1 MYERFTDRARKVMQ
15 LANQEAQRF
24 NHEYIGTEHIL
35 LGLVKEGSGVAA
47 NVLKN
52 LDVDLRKIRLE
63 VEKIVQSG
71 PDMVTMGKLPQTPRA
86 KKVIEYSMEEA
97 RNLNHN
103 YVGTEHILLGLLRE
117 QEGVAAQVLMNLGLK
132 LEDVREEVLN
142 LLGHGMETS
151 EGGERAPSSGGGGG
165 GGGKGGKSKTPAL
178 DSFGR
183 DLTELARQ
191 GKLDPVIGRTNEI
204 ERVIQILSR
213 RQKNNPVL
221 LGEAGVGKTAIVEG
235 FAQMVVENNVP
246 ELLRDK
252 RIVVLDLAM
261 MVAGTKY
268 RGQFEERIK
277 AVMNEVRRAKNTILF
292 IDELHTLVGAGGAE
306 GAIDASNVLKPALSR
321 GELQCIGATTLDEY
335 RKYIEKDGALE
346 RRFQTV
352 LVEPPSPDEAVEILR
367 GLRDRYE
374 AHHRV
379 RITDEGLKAAV
390 ELSSRYITGRCLPD
404 KAIDVID
411 EAGARI
417 RLKSMV
423 RPPDL
428 KDLEEEIERLNQAKE
443 EAVASQDFEK
453 AASLRDKADKKKKEK
468 DNLSRDWREK
478 AQESDGLVDEE
489 VIAEVVSKMTG
500 IPLQRLDSVTHV
512 YMQPEEKR
520 LQLKE
525 DSQDVV
531 VPPEVIEKLKPLL
544 MPAIVQERANT
555 LVKDKDVARSQEE
568 IREQSENKPATG
580 LRAHEL
586 QDKLKELLTR
596 KEYELYEPKIRRVT
610 MKDGASARLLRME
623 DDLKKRVISQ
633 TEAIKSIARAVR
645 RSRSGLKNPKRPTGV
660 FVFAGPTGVG
670 KTLLAKSLAAF
681 MFGGQDALIQIDMSE
696 YMEKHNVSR
705 LIGAPPGYVGYEE
718 GGQLTEKIRRRPY
731 AVVLLDEIEKA
742 HPDVFNMLLQIMEE
756 GHLTDSFGRKVDFK
770 NTVIIM
776 TTNVGASA
784 IHSGDQFG
792 FGKKDE
798 DSSYEKMKERLKHE
812 IEREFKPEFLG
823 RIDDII
829 VFRQLTRDDLK
840 MIIDIELAKVRER
853 LEEKGLKLVLTD
865 AAKEFIIDKGSDLD
879 FGARP
884 LRRAIESYVE
894 DPLSEELLRGGFE
907 GKNLIT
913 LTVVETGD
921 QKHLSFDATAETEPT
936 DQALVGAGAGAETP
950 AGEKS

>member
-35 LGLVKEGSGVAA
+35 LGLIKEGSGVAA

-63 VEKIVQSG
+63 VEKLVQSG

-132 LEDVREEVLN
+132 LEEVREEVLN
-142 LLGHGMETS
+142 LLGHGGEGVEGS
-151 EGGERAPSSGGGGG
+151 ERPGGLPAGHPGGESQRA
-165 GGGKGGKSKTPAL
+165 GKSKTPAL

-191 GKLDPVIGRTNEI
+191 NKLDPVIGREKEI
-204 ERVIQILSR
+204 ERTMQILAR
-213 RQKNNPVL
+213 RTKNNPVL

-235 FAQMVVENNVP
+235 FAQRVIEGNVP
-246 ELLRDK
+246 ELLLDR

-321 GELQCIGATTLDEY
+321 GEIQCIGATTLDEY
-335 RKYIEKDGALE
+335 RKYIEKDSALD
-346 RRFQTV
+346 RRFQV
-352 LVEPPSPDEAVEILR
+352 VMVEPSTKSEAIEILK

-374 AHHRV
+374 THHHV
-379 RITDEGLKAAV
+379 QITDEAVTAAV
-390 ELSSRYITGRCLPD
+390 ELSGRYITGRCLPD

-411 EAGARI
+411 EAGARVH
-417 RLKSMV
+417 LKSMT

-428 KDLEEEIERLNQAKE
+428 KEIDQEVEKLNKEKE
-443 EAVASQDFEK
+443 EAVANQDFEK
-453 AASLRDKADKKKKEK
+453 AAALRDQADKLKKKKQTITHQ
-468 DNLSRDWREK
+468 WREK
-478 AQESDGLVDEE
+478 SRETDGVVDEE
-489 VIAEVVSKMTG
+489 VIAEVISKITGVPLTRMT
-500 IPLQRLDSVTHV
+500 T
-512 YMQPEEKR
+512 
-520 LQLKE
+520 E
-525 DSQDVV
+525 DSMR
-531 VPPEVIEKLKPLL
+531 L
-544 MPAIVQERANT
+544 M
-555 LVKDKDVARSQEE
+555 K
-568 IREQSENKPATG
+568 
-580 LRAHEL
+580 
-586 QDKLKELLTR
+586 
-596 KEYELYEPKIRRVT
+596 
-610 MKDGASARLLRME
+610 ME
-623 DDLKKRVISQ
+623 DELHKRVVSQ
-633 TEAIKSIARAVR
+633 DEAIKSISKAVR
-645 RSRSGLKNPKRPTGV
+645 RSRSGLKDPKRPTGC

-670 KTLLAKSLAAF
+670 KTLLAKALAEF
-681 MFGGQDALIQIDMSE
+681 MFGDADAIIQIDMSE

-742 HPDVFNMLLQIMEE
+742 HPDVFNMLLQVMEE
-756 GHLTDSFGRKVDFK
+756 GRLTDSFGRNVDFR
-770 NTVIIM
+770 NAILIM
-776 TTNVGASA
+776 TTNAGAEAIKNESA
-784 IHSGDQFG
+784 FG
-792 FGKKDE
+792 FQKPD
-798 DSSYEKMKERLKHE
+798 DDASYENMKGRVQEQ
-812 IEREFKPEFLG
+812 IEKVFRPEFLN
-823 RIDDII
+823 RVDDVI
-829 VFRQLTRDDLK
+829 VFRHLTQNDLGEVV
-840 MIIDIELAKVRER
+840 ELELKKVRER
-853 LEEKGLKLVLTD
+853 LSERGISLVLSD
-865 AAKEFIIDKGSDLD
+865 EAKSFLTKKGSNLD

-884 LRRAIESYVE
+884 LRRAIENFVE
-894 DPLSEELLRGGFE
+894 DPLSEELLKGEFKDVDTITIEVKEVGDKKQLFFH
-907 GKNLIT
+907 GTKN
-913 LTVVETGD
+913 ETP
-921 QKHLSFDATAETEPT
+921 TEHEP
-936 DQALVGAGAGAETP
+936 VGAG
-950 AGEKS
+950 SV

>member
-86 KKVIEYSMEEA
+86 KKVIEYAMEEA

-103 YVGTEHILLGLLRE
+103 YVGTEHLLLGLLRE

-132 LEDVREEVLN
+132 LEDVRDEVLN
-142 LLGHGMETS
+142 LLGHGA
-151 EGGERAPSSGGGGG
+151 EGAEQGERAAGGGSPS
-165 GGGKGGKSKTPAL
+165 GKPGKSKTPAL

-183 DLTELARQ
+183 DLTELAKQ
-191 GKLDPVIGRTNEI
+191 KKLDPVIGREEEI
-204 ERVIQILSR
+204 ERVIQILCR

-235 FAQMVVENNVP
+235 FAQMVVEGNVP
-246 ELLRDK
+246 ELLRDR

-335 RKYIEKDGALE
+335 RKYIEKDAALE
-346 RRFQTV
+346 RRFQMV
-352 LVEPPSPDEAVEILR
+352 MVEPPSPAQAVEILR

-374 AHHRV
+374 EHHRV
-379 RITDEGLKAAV
+379 QITDDALEKAV
-390 ELSSRYITGRCLPD
+390 EQSSRYITGRCLPD

-428 KDLEEEIERLNQAKE
+428 KELEEEIERLNQAKE
-443 EAVASQDFEK
+443 EAVANQDFEK
-453 AASLRDKADKKKKEK
+453 AASLRDQADKVKKKKES
-468 DNLSRDWREK
+468 LTSDWREK
-478 AQESDGLVDEE
+478 SNETDGVVDAE
-489 VIAEVVSKMTG
+489 VIAEVVAKMTG
-500 IPLQRLDSVTHV
+500 IPLTRLSS
-512 YMQPEEKR
+512 
-520 LQLKE
+520 E
-525 DSQDVV
+525 DAV
-531 VPPEVIEKLKPLL
+531 
-544 MPAIVQERANT
+544 
-555 LVKDKDVARSQEE
+555 
-568 IREQSENKPATG
+568 
-580 LRAHEL
+580 
-586 QDKLKELLTR
+586 
-596 KEYELYEPKIRRVT
+596 
-610 MKDGASARLLRME
+610 RLLQME
-623 DDLKKRVISQ
+623 DEMHKRVISQ
-633 TEAIKSIARAVR
+633 DEPIKQIAKAVR
-645 RSRSGLKNPKRPTGV
+645 RSRSGLKDPKRPTGV
-660 FVFAGPTGVG
+660 FLFSGPTGVG
-670 KTLLAKSLAAF
+670 KTLLAKTLAEF
-681 MFGGQDALIQIDMSE
+681 MFGEEDALIQIDMSE

-718 GGQLTEKIRRRPY
+718 GGQLTEQIRRRPY

-770 NTVIIM
+770 NVVLIM
-776 TTNVGASA
+776 TTNAGANA
-784 IHSGDQFG
+784 MAHGTDFG
-792 FGKKDE
+792 FGRKDE
-798 DSSYEKMKERLKHE
+798 ETSYDKMKTNLLHDLQ
-812 IEREFKPEFLG
+812 REFKPEFLG
-823 RIDDII
+823 RLDEVV
-829 VFRQLTRDDLK
+829 VFRKLNKEDLEL
-840 MIIDIELAKVRER
+840 IVDIELSKVRER
-853 LEEKGLKLVLTD
+853 LGEKGLRIELDHD
-865 AAKEFIIDKGSDLD
+865 ARTLIVDKGDDEGSLD
-879 FGARP
+879 YGARP
-884 LRRAIESYVE
+884 LRRSVERYIE
-894 DPLSEELLRGGFE
+894 DPLSEELLRGVFQ
-907 GKNLIT
+907 GKNLIK
-913 LTVVETGD
+913 VSVREVGD
-921 QKHLSFDATAETEPT
+921 QKQLDFEGLLIEDEVENAELAVVGSTDAEATEE
-936 DQALVGAGAGAETP
+936 G
-950 AGEKS
+950 GEE

>member
-52 LDVDLRKIRLE
+52 LDVDLRKIRHE
-63 VEKIVQSG
+63 VENIVQSG

-86 KKVIEYSMEEA
+86 KKVIEYAMEEA

-103 YVGTEHILLGLLRE
+103 YVGTEHLLLGLLRE

-142 LLGHGMETS
+142 LLGHGLEQG
-151 EGGERAPSSGGGGG
+151 EAGERGGQ
-165 GGGKGGKSKTPAL
+165 KSEKQTGKSKTPAL

-191 GKLDPVIGRTNEI
+191 GKLDPVIGRENEI
-204 ERVIQILSR
+204 ERVTQILCR

-235 FAQMVVENNVP
+235 FAQMVVEGNVP
-246 ELLRDK
+246 ELLRER

-277 AVMNEVRRAKNTILF
+277 AVMNEVRRAKNVILF

-346 RRFQTV
+346 RRFQMV
-352 LVEPPSPDEAVEILR
+352 MVDPPGKDQAVQILK

-374 AHHRV
+374 SHHRV
-379 RITDEGLKAAV
+379 QYTDDALEKAV
-390 ELSSRYITGRCLPD
+390 ELSNRYITGRCLPD

-428 KDLEEEIERLNQAKE
+428 KELEEEMERMNGQKE
-443 EAVASQDFEK
+443 EAVANQDFEK
-453 AASLRDKADKKKKEK
+453 AAALRDQAEKLKKKKESI
-468 DNLSRDWREK
+468 NREWRQKSKET
-478 AQESDGLVDEE
+478 DGVVDGE
-489 VIAEVVSKMTG
+489 VIAEVVAKMTG
-500 IPLQRLDSVTHV
+500 VPLTRLSSEDQVRLLEMEQELH
-512 YMQPEEKR
+512 KR
-520 LQLKE
+520 VV
-525 DSQDVV
+525 SQD
-531 VPPEVIEKLKPLL
+531 
-544 MPAIVQERANT
+544 
-555 LVKDKDVARSQEE
+555 
-568 IREQSENKPATG
+568 
-580 LRAHEL
+580 
-586 QDKLKELLTR
+586 
-596 KEYELYEPKIRRVT
+596 
-610 MKDGASARLLRME
+610 
-623 DDLKKRVISQ
+623 
-633 TEAIKSIARAVR
+633 EAIKLVCKAVR
-645 RSRSGLKNPKRPTGV
+645 RSRSGLKDPKRPTAT
-660 FVFAGPTGVG
+660 FLFSGPTGVG
-670 KTLLAKSLAAF
+670 KTLLAKTLAEF
-681 MFGGQDALIQIDMSE
+681 MFGEEDALVQIDMSE
-696 YMEKHNVSR
+696 YQERHNISR

-731 AVVLLDEIEKA
+731 SVVLLDEIEKA
-742 HPDVFNMLLQIMEE
+742 HPDVYNMLLQIMEE

-770 NTVIIM
+770 NAILIM
-776 TTNVGASA
+776 TTNVGAQSIASA
-784 IHSGDQFG
+784 GFG
-792 FGKKDE
+792 FVGTRDEQVGYETMKKNVLAE
-798 DSSYEKMKERLKHE
+798 VSRV
-812 IEREFKPEFLG
+812 FKPEFIG
-823 RIDDII
+823 RLDEI
-829 VFRQLTRDDLK
+829 VVFHKLTDANMRA
-840 MIIDIELAKVRER
+840 IVEIELAKVRER
-853 LEEKGLKLVLTD
+853 LRERGLTLQLTEEAKQFVIEKSRRAEGDRDHTD
-865 AAKEFIIDKGSDLD
+865 Y
-879 FGARP
+879 GARP
-884 LRRAIESYVE
+884 LRRSVEMYVE
-894 DPLSEELLRGGFE
+894 DPLAEELLRGEFQGKTLITVKVREVGEEKSLVFE
-907 GKNLIT
+907 GG
-913 LTVVETGD
+913 VEESAPEEE
-921 QKHLSFDATAETEPT
+921 LASAE
-936 DQALVGAGAGAETP
+936 A
-950 AGEKS
+950 

>member
-35 LGLVKEGSGVAA
+35 LGLIKEGSGVAA

-63 VEKIVQSG
+63 VEKLVQSG

-132 LEDVREEVLN
+132 LEEVREEVLN
-142 LLGHGMETS
+142 LLGHGME
-151 EGGERAPSSGGGGG
+151 GGEGSERAGMGGSGGAGGGGG
-165 GGGKGGKSKTPAL
+165 EQQRGTKSKTPAL

-191 GKLDPVIGRTNEI
+191 GKLDPVIGREKEI
-204 ERVIQILSR
+204 ERTMQILGR
-213 RQKNNPVL
+213 RTKNNPVL

-235 FAQMVVENNVP
+235 FAQRVVEGNVP
-246 ELLRDK
+246 ELLMER

-306 GAIDASNVLKPALSR
+306 GAIDASNVLKPALAR
-321 GELQCIGATTLDEY
+321 GEIQCIGATTLDEY
-335 RKYIEKDGALE
+335 RKYIEKDAALD
-346 RRFQTV
+346 RRFQIV
-352 LVEPPSPDEAVEILR
+352 MVEPSNKEETVEILK

-374 AHHRV
+374 KHHHV
-379 RITDEGLKAAV
+379 QITDDAIEAAV

-411 EAGARI
+411 EAGARVH
-417 RLKSMV
+417 LKSMT

-428 KDLEEEIERLNQAKE
+428 KEIDEEVERLNKE
-443 EAVASQDFEK
+443 KEDAVANQDFEK
-453 AASLRDKADKKKKEK
+453 AAALRDQADKLKKKKA
-468 DNLSRDWREK
+468 NITRDWREK
-478 AQESDGLVDEE
+478 SRETDGVVDEE
-489 VIAEVVSKMTG
+489 VIAEVISKMTG
-500 IPLQRLDSVTHV
+500 IPLTRMTV
-512 YMQPEEKR
+512 
-520 LQLKE
+520 E
-525 DSQDVV
+525 DSMR
-531 VPPEVIEKLKPLL
+531 L
-544 MPAIVQERANT
+544 M
-555 LVKDKDVARSQEE
+555 K
-568 IREQSENKPATG
+568 
-580 LRAHEL
+580 
-586 QDKLKELLTR
+586 
-596 KEYELYEPKIRRVT
+596 
-610 MKDGASARLLRME
+610 ME
-623 DDLKKRVISQ
+623 ADLHGRVISQ
-633 TEAIKSIARAVR
+633 DEAIKSISKAVR
-645 RSRSGLKNPKRPTGV
+645 RSRSGLKDPKRPTGC

-670 KTLLAKSLAAF
+670 KTLLAKALAEF
-681 MFGGQDALIQIDMSE
+681 MFGDEDALIQIDMSE

-742 HPDVFNMLLQIMEE
+742 HPDVFNMLLQLMEE
-756 GHLTDSFGRKVDFK
+756 GRLTDSFGRNVDFR
-770 NTVIIM
+770 NTILIM
-776 TTNVGASA
+776 TTNAGAEAIKNESA
-784 IHSGDQFG
+784 FG
-792 FGKKDE
+792 FQKPD
-798 DSSYEKMKERLKHE
+798 DDASYESMKSRVQEQ
-812 IEREFKPEFLG
+812 IEKVFRPEFLN
-823 RIDDII
+823 RVDDII
-829 VFRQLTRDDLK
+829 VFRHLTEKDLGEVV
-840 MIIDIELAKVRER
+840 ELELKKVRER
-853 LEEKGLKLVLTD
+853 LAERNLKLVLTPE
-865 AAKEFIIDKGSDLD
+865 AKEFIVKRGSNLD

-884 LRRAIESYVE
+884 LRRSIENYIE
-894 DPLSEELLRGGFE
+894 DPLSEELLKGEFQ
-907 GKNLIT
+907 GKDTI
-913 LTVVETGD
+913 VVELREVGGKKQLFFNGLIDDGTY
-921 QKHLSFDATAETEPT
+921 A
-936 DQALVGAGAGAETP
+936 DQALVGATANGGTTPPAENN
-950 AGEKS
+950 G